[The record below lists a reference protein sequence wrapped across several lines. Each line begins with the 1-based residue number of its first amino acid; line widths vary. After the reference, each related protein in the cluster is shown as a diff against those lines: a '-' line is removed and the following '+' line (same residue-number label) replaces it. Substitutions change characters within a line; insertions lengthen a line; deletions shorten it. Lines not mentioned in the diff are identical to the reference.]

1 MQQVSVGCLM
11 TQRPHF
17 GLAFWVRS
25 FFYIQINFKAY
36 YLYSIDVLP
45 DSISY
50 FIIVGKDNFLL
61 SLP

>member
-1 MQQVSVGCLM
+1 M